1 MSLAT
6 LVDEDADLD
15 SMITHFNKTVADTA
29 AERLGK
35 QRLGYLI
42 FVTKGET

>member
-15 SMITHFNKTVADTA
+15 SMITHFNKAVTDTA
-29 AERLGK
+29 AERLRK
-35 QRLGYLI
+35 TMPEEEALR
-42 FVTKGET
+42 